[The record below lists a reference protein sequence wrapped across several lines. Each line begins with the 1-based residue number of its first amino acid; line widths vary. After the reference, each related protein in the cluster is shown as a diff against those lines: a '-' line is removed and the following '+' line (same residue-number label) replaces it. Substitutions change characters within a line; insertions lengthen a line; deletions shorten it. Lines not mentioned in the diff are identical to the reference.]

1 MESLGQ
7 YDKAIEYY
15 ELALASDLKTYGEDH
30 PKVAIDRNNLG
41 GAWDSLGQY
50 DKAIEYFEL
59 ALTTFEKVLGADHP
73 STKTVANN
81 LASAKAER

>member
-1 MESLGQ
+1 LGQ

-15 ELALASDLKTYGEDH
+15 E
-30 PKVAIDRNNLG
+30 
-41 GAWDSLGQY
+41 Q
-50 DKAIEYFEL
+50 